1 MTDMN
6 KIPYHIGRHMGYQ
19 GLRCPVGNQ
28 AGNFKYATGKQLRT
42 RFSIGAWNVRKMKE
56 SGKLRTICDE
66 MDRINLEILGI
77 SETNWT
83 NRGSFRTHENK
94 TVIYSG
100 KDEGH
105 GYSNGVA
112 VNLSK
117 ESAKSLIG
125 YNPISDRILKV
136 RIRAKPY
143 NISLIQCYAP
153 TVTAGDEEIEDFYSM
168 LQESIDNTQNRDITI
183 VMGDFNAK
191 IGKLSNNSD
200 ICGIYGL
207 GDQNERGSTLLE
219 FCSVNN

>member
-6 KIPYHIGRHMGYQ
+6 KIPYHIGRRVGYQ
-19 GLRCPVGNQ
+19 GPRCPVGNQ
-28 AGNFKYATGKQLRT
+28 AGNVKYATGKQLRT

-56 SGKLRTICDE
+56 SGKLHTICDE
-66 MDRINLEILGI
+66 MDRIKLEILGI

-83 NRGSFRTHENK
+83 KRGSFRTHENK

-112 VNLSK
+112 VILSK

-125 YNPISDRILKV
+125 YNPISDRILQI

-143 NISLIQCYAP
+143 YLSVIQCYAS
-153 TVTAGDEEIEDFYSM
+153 TVTASDEEMEDFYSR
-168 LQESIDNTQNRDITI
+168 LQESLDNTQNRDITI
-183 VMGDFNAK
+183 AMG
-191 IGKLSNNSD
+191 
-200 ICGIYGL
+200 
-207 GDQNERGSTLLE
+207 
-219 FCSVNN
+219 